1 MMSAR
6 VAEAFSVAARADPTR
21 GGDAE
26 SKGSPSFVRAHVD
39 ANAMGR
45 MREKMRAVC
54 GVLVKGLGASRRRA
68 GVARAV
74 VGARGFDDAALGE
87 TSETRRGLLLDGLDD
102 GGCGDRVR
110 RWEGRLDD
118 GR

>member
-26 SKGSPSFVRAHVD
+26 SKGSPSFVRARVD

-45 MREKMRAVC
+45 MREKTRAVC
-54 GVLVKGLGASRRRA
+54 GVLVKGLGASRR
-68 GVARAV
+68 GVAAAGGRRA
-74 VGARGFDDAALGE
+74 
-87 TSETRRGLLLDGLDD
+87 RR
-102 GGCGDRVR
+102 R
-110 RWEGRLDD
+110 RRERF
-118 GR
+118 